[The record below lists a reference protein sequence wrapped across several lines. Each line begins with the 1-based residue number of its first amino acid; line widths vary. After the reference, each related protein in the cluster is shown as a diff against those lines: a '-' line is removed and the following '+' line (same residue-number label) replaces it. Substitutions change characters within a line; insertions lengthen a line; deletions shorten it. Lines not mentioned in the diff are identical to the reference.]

1 MALFGKYRVIEDAVK
16 LEQDL
21 KKLQQHK
28 QTIKRDE
35 SMNTFIKDEQVRLM
49 KRVSRRERRASE
61 CDTHD
66 LPLSEVIVDWK
77 HFNTDMYSSDRKYD
91 ELRSIAEQ
99 NPKERIDLRPY
110 MVEGP
115 IVCFTT
121 DKF

>member
-1 MALFGKYRVIEDAVK
+1 
-16 LEQDL
+16 
-21 KKLQQHK
+21 
-28 QTIKRDE
+28 
-35 SMNTFIKDEQVRLM
+35 M

-77 HFNTDMYSSDRKYD
+77 HFNTDMYSSDKKYD
-91 ELRSIAEQ
+91 DVRSIAEQ
-99 NPKERIDLRPY
+99 SPQERIDLRPY

-121 DKF
+121 DKFQKVLDAFRFN